1 MTVCLAGASD
11 DYETVISAWD
21 NSVARLAAEER
32 EAMREEA
39 LRNAREKRSRR
50 VEEAQSAF

>member
-32 EAMREEA
+32 EAMREEV